1 MGTIDILPTFAAITG
16 QPLPKNKKIDGV
28 DASALLKGKG
38 NPPRTEFLHYTSRGD
53 LEGIRQGKWK
63 LLMKKRKQKG
73 KWVDEMMLFD
83 LASDLAE
90 SSNLSEE
97 NPKVVSRLTSRMLEL
112 DAEIET
118 NARSPWYKE

>member
-1 MGTIDILPTFAAITG
+1 MRGPGIPAGTVCEDLMGTIDILPTFAAITG

-73 KWVDEMMLFD
+73 KWV
-83 LASDLAE
+83 
-90 SSNLSEE
+90 
-97 NPKVVSRLTSRMLEL
+97 
-112 DAEIET
+112 
-118 NARSPWYKE
+118 ARPFLLLRTG